1 MKFFERHK
9 WPAFKGIMIIADK
22 ACFAQL
28 GKILY
33 FPMLIVVI
41 SVFSFIY
48 SALLNMLKKS
58 FFAASFT
65 ADNKLFSNGNSITWN
80 IVMGTGM
87 T

>member
-1 MKFFERHK
+1 MKFFERHR
-9 WPAFKGIMIIADK
+9 WPTFEGIMMI
-22 ACFAQL
+22 
-28 GKILY
+28 
-33 FPMLIVVI
+33 LIVVI
-41 SVFSFIY
+41 SVFSFVY